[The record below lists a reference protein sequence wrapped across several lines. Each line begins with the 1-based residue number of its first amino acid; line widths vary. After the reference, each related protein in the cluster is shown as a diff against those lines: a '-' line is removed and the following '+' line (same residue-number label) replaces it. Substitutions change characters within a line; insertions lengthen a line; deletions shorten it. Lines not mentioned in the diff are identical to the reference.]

1 MNNKSKA
8 NFFKH
13 KSLRFYFKL
22 FLSTLVLSAFTIGGG
37 YVIVA
42 LMQKKFVS
50 KYKWITEKEML
61 DYVAIGQSA
70 PGVLAI
76 NVSIL
81 IGYNLA
87 GILGAVI
94 TILGMVI
101 PPLVIISVVSCL
113 YSYLQDNIWF
123 KSIMLGLQ
131 CGVAAIMIDVVINM
145 IKNIVKDKNIF
156 MTILMITSFV
166 LIMFLQVNVILVIL
180 ASILLGIVVTL
191 KKRGVKK

>member
-1 MNNKSKA
+1 
-8 NFFKH
+8 
-13 KSLRFYFKL
+13 
-22 FLSTLVLSAFTIGGG
+22 
-37 YVIVA
+37 
-42 LMQKKFVS
+42 
-50 KYKWITEKEML
+50 ML

-94 TILGMVI
+94 TIFGTII
-101 PPLVIISVVSCL
+101 PPLVIIGVVS
-113 YSYLQDNIWF
+113 YFYTYLQDNIWF

-145 IKNIVKDKNIF
+145 IKNIVKDKNVL
-156 MTILMITSFV
+156 MTILMIISFI
-166 LIMFLQVNVILVIL
+166 LIMFLQVNVIVIIL
-180 ASILLGIVVTL
+180 ASILLGILITL
-191 KKRGVKK
+191 KKRGIKK

>member
-1 MNNKSKA
+1 MNNKSKT
-8 NFFKH
+8 NIVKH
-13 KSLRFYFKL
+13 KSIRFYFKL
-22 FLSTLVLSAFTIGGG
+22 FLSTLILSAFTIGGC

-94 TILGMVI
+94 TIFGTII
-101 PPLVIISVVSCL
+101 PPLVIIGVVS
-113 YSYLQDNIWF
+113 YFYTYLQDNIWF

-145 IKNIVKDKNIF
+145 IKNIVKDKNVL
-156 MTILMITSFV
+156 MTILMIISFI
-166 LIMFLQVNVILVIL
+166 LIMFLQVNVIVIIL
-180 ASILLGIVVTL
+180 ASILLGILITL
-191 KKRGVKK
+191 KKRGIKK